1 MESVST
7 ISFSVIPE
15 QKETIELRTNENG
28 FDDMA
33 TYIKVVALKMQPFS
47 LNYVTPPE
55 KASIELNIQLTESQ
69 KIKIE
74 ENMKKSDCEDL
85 ATYLRYVGLHGVISA
100 VVEVRSTGNLDAI
113 LQRIAD
119 SRK

>member
-1 MESVST
+1 METLIT
-7 ISFSVIPE
+7 ISFSVTPE
-15 QKETIELRTNENG
+15 QNEAIELRTGENG
-28 FDDMA
+28 FDDVA
-33 TYIKVVALKMQPFS
+33 TYIKVAALKMQPFS
-47 LNYVTPPE
+47 LNYIAPQE
-55 KASIELNIQLTESQ
+55 KALIELEIQLTESQ

-85 ATYLRYVGLHGVISA
+85 ATYLRYVGLHGVMSA